1 MSEIDNII
9 QKINLDYETSK
20 EELKNQFEKKKV
32 DLKNDFAKKLEVQKK
47 LLDEKYKQQLELEKK
62 RIFTDE
68 FIKFN
73 KTVES
78 KKQEVLKTI
87 FSLATKKI
95 FEIPKSEYRDFIKNL
110 ILKNLFLGQKNEIL
124 FDTTNKLSD
133 KEKQELINEIIS
145 EVKNLKSGTE
155 IIISQ
160 NNSQNISFGIIIF
173 SNKQSKDLSLESIL
187 NMFKTDL
194 EIESAKILFD

>member
-32 DLKNDFAKKLEVQKK
+32 ELKNGFVKKLEGQKK

-95 FEIPKSEYRDFIKNL
+95 FEIPKSEYRNFIKNL

-173 SNKQSKDLSLESIL
+173 SNKQSKDLSLESVL